1 VVARPSQTS
10 PDAIAALKCGNQTQR
25 DTVRR
30 NHAAWHAEGWGRC
43 RFAGPQTH
51 LRLCLGNAANSPDSE
66 VESES
71 WPRTPFARAGVLVA
85 AIGSAPGLPR
95 RLPASCHALRVI
107 YYTDD
112 LAAVRENMLDG
123 FFVGWPRRP
132 SAGQHLAV
140 LRGSY
145 RSVVAIDDAED
156 RVAGFVNMI
165 SDGVLTAFIPW
176 LEVLPAYQGQGI
188 GSELMCR
195 ILDGT
200 DRFYSVDL
208 VCDAELIPYY
218 ERFGMRGLTSAMLRH
233 AAALEDPSF
242 GA

>member
-1 VVARPSQTS
+1 MQKAGVAVVLP
-10 PDAIAALKCGNQTQR
+10 PLKLVCG
-25 DTVRR
+25 
-30 NHAAWHAEGWGRC
+30 
-43 RFAGPQTH
+43 
-51 LRLCLGNAANSPDSE
+51 LGLDNAANPPDSE

-71 WPRTPFARAGVLVA
+71 RPRAPFARAGVLVA
-85 AIGSAPGLPR
+85 AVGSAPGLPR
-95 RLPASCHALRVI
+95 RLQASCHALRVI

-123 FFVGWPRRP
+123 FFAGWPRRP

-145 RSVVAIDDAED
+145 RSVVAIDDAEG

-188 GSELMCR
+188 GSELMRR

-233 AAALEDPSF
+233 PAALDDPSF